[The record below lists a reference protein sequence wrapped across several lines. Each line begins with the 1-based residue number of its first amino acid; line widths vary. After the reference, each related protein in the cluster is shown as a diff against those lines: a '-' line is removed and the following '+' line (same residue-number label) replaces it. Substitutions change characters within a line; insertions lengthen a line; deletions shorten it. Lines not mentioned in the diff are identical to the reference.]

1 MASKKGRPPTKG
13 SWKKG
18 QSGNA
23 GGRLKTPDEVR
34 EAFRAATHES
44 LATLRLVMQLFREYQ
59 SDKLAGPAVRAAE
72 LVTERAWGKPE
83 SAEKDREAL
92 KDALRPAKDASTE
105 TILKALAIVEGK
117 SDGTG

>member
-18 QSGNA
+18 QSGNT

-34 EAFRAATHES
+34 DAYREATHES
-44 LATLRLVMQLFREYQ
+44 LATLRLVMALFREYQ

-72 LVTERAWGKPE
+72 LVTERAWGKPA
-83 SAEKDREAL
+83 SAEEDRAAL
-92 KDALRPAKDASTE
+92 KDALSRPAKDATTD
-105 TILKALAIVEGK
+105 TIMKALAIVEGK
-117 SDGTG
+117 ANE